1 MINLFLMIILILV
14 LIIFIHLPKNIEKI
28 IYIDRQTGDRIVEKV
43 PGEFYLKWL
52 YYNPFGKLCLNLI
65 VKRKIISTIYGNK
78 MDNKKSKLKILDFI
92 NKYDINVDESLKKIE
107 DFNNF
112 NEFFYR
118 ELKKNS
124 RKISNSFFIS
134 PADGKII
141 VFENIDKIDNFFIKG
156 EKFNLKEYLN
166 DEILANEYSD
176 GSIAIIRLA
185 PTDYHRFHF
194 PLDGRILKNNKIV
207 GDYYSVS
214 PLALGKKINYFFK
227 NKREYTILNNDKIGN
242 VIISEVGAT
251 MVGSIIQTFTENSF
265 VEKGSEKGYFKFG
278 GSTVILIF
286 KKGQIKFDKD
296 IIENTISGYETKI
309 LMGESIG
316 NIL

>member
-194 PLDGRILKNNKIV
+194 PVDGKILKNNQIV

-214 PLALGKKINYFFK
+214 PLALGKKINFFLK
-227 NKREYTILNNDKIGN
+227 NKREYAILNNEKIGEI
-242 VIISEVGAT
+242 IISEVGAT